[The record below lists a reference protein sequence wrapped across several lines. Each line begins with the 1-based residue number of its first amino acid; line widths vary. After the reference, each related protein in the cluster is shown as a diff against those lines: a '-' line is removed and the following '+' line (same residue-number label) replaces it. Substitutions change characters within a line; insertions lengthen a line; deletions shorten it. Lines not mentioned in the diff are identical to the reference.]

1 MSVPY
6 PLYRNRT
13 KRCFDIVGALVL
25 LLFFLPL
32 IIFIAMAVMLDG
44 GPPLFSH
51 TRVGANGKPFRCW
64 KLRTMVVGAEFR
76 LQSFLAANPDA
87 RAEWESIRKLTNDPR
102 VTPIGR
108 FLRRSSLDELPQFFN
123 VLKGDMSLVGPRP
136 IASDEIALYADRFLE
151 YKSCRPGMTGLWQI
165 MTRNSTT
172 YARRTELDNLYV
184 AHWSLRRDFLILLKT
199 IRVFISFRGA
209 Y

>member
-1 MSVPY
+1 M
-6 PLYRNRT
+6 
-13 KRCFDIVGALVL
+13 KRCFDSISALVL

-32 IIFIAMAVMLDG
+32 MILIGMAVMLDG

-51 TRVGANGKPFRCW
+51 IRVGANGKSFRCW
-64 KLRTMVVGAEFR
+64 KFRTMVVGAEFW
-76 LQSFLAANPDA
+76 LQSLLAASPDA
-87 RAEWESIRKLTNDPR
+87 RAEWESLHKLKNDPR
-102 VTPIGR
+102 ITPIGLL
-108 FLRRSSLDELPQFFN
+108 LRRSSLDELPQLFN

-136 IASDEIALYADRFLE
+136 IVSDEIALYGDRFLE

-165 MTRNSTT
+165 ETRNDTT
-172 YARRTELDNLYV
+172 YARRVELDTLYV

-199 IRVFISFRGA
+199 IFVFINFRGA